1 MTART
6 FAPIPNVNAPAYT
19 GDVPPVAAFRKVH
32 AHMLMAGDLYLYKG
46 EVLQVV
52 GVRPFQGNKIDIKAA
67 PLAGGFI
74 VGYAVMRE
82 QYVECYRG
90 TSE

>member
-1 MTART
+1 MTTLDRYR
-6 FAPIPNVNAPAYT
+6 IPNVNADPYT
-19 GDVPPVAAFRKVH
+19 GDVPPDTAFRKVH
-32 AHMLMAGDLYLYKG
+32 AHMLQSGDLYLHDG

-52 GVRPFQGNKIDIKAA
+52 SVRPFQGNKIDIKAA

-74 VGYAVMRE
+74 VGYAVMKE

>member
-1 MTART
+1 MTTLDRYR
-6 FAPIPNVNAPAYT
+6 IPNVNADPYT
-19 GDVPPVAAFRKVH
+19 GDVPPTSRFYGVH
-32 AHMLMAGDLYLYKG
+32 AHMLLPGDLMLHKG

-52 GVRPFQGNKIDIKAA
+52 GIRPFQGDKIDIKAA

-82 QYVECYRG
+82 QYVDCYRG

>member
-1 MTART
+1 MTTLDRYR
-6 FAPIPNVNAPAYT
+6 IPNVNADPYT
-19 GDVPPVAAFRKVH
+19 GDVPPDTAFRKVH

-52 GVRPFQGNKIDIKAA
+52 GIRPFQGDKIDIKAA
-67 PLAGGFI
+67 PLAGGRI

-82 QYVECYRG
+82 QYVKCYRG